1 MILHDLDFNPYNDK
15 QAEDRCHRVGQTK
28 EVGLRKT
35 SVLHHSLSYLDSG
48 EGDQVHL
55 RGHYRGGH
63 PPGCHSIDL
72 CHLSMQLSSCYAA
85 VRIIFKSE
93 PPGCFGEAEVR
104 TGEL

>member
-1 MILHDLDFNPYNDK
+1 MSQGWSDQGGEP
-15 QAEDRCHRVGQTK
+15 A
-28 EVGLRKT
+28 T
-35 SVLHHSLSYLDSG
+35 SIFHHSSFHLKSG
-48 EGDQVHL
+48 QGDQVHL

-72 CHLSMQLSSCYAA
+72 CHLSMQLSSYYAT
-85 VRIIFKSE
+85 VRFIFKSE